1 MATLS
6 ERINEVMLEL
16 DQQHSLIRKLVREVE
31 AIDGIEAVP
40 YFADLPEW
48 LATADRMAAS
58 TVNALDQA
66 AKCAKAGG
74 A

>member
-6 ERINEVMLEL
+6 ERINEIMLEINL
-16 DQQHSLIRKLVREVE
+16 QHSLIRRLVQEVD

-40 YFADLPEW
+40 DFADLPEW
-48 LATADRMAAS
+48 LATADRMAAN
-58 TVNALDQA
+58 TVNSLDQA
-66 AKCAKAGG
+66 VKCAKAGG